1 MVSVLVALAELKT
14 SFVMQGID
22 IITMKCVKYDHEF
35 AQDLRSKSTGGVVP
49 QTKAKNTKKR
59 VKVQDSDSDSDSG
72 SGSVKLDFPSG
83 SSSGVRRSARQPHPR
98 VLAS

>member
-22 IITMKCVKYDHEF
+22 IITMKCVKYDHGF
-35 AQDLRSKSTGGVVP
+35 AQDLRGKSTGGVVP

-59 VKVQDSDSDSDSG
+59 VKVQDSDSDSG

>member
-35 AQDLRSKSTGGVVP
+35 AQDLRSKSTGEVVP

-59 VKVQDSDSDSDSG
+59 VKVQDSDSDSG

>member
-1 MVSVLVALAELKT
+1 MMSVLVALAELKT

-35 AQDLRSKSTGGVVP
+35 AQDLRSKSTGEVVP

-59 VKVQDSDSDSDSG
+59 IKVQDSDS
-72 SGSVKLDFPSG
+72 GSVDLDLPSG